1 MARSGDGEGA
11 LAWVERWA
19 LRAVHRSTRARA
31 LVQRRWP
38 RFRLRHS
45 TWKLSPQ
52 WPAALAQRLLIADRS
67 ALTEWEKTATD
78 ESLG

>member
-1 MARSGDGEGA
+1 MARREDGEGA
-11 LAWVERWA
+11 LARVERWA
-19 LRAVHRSTRARA
+19 VRAVHRSDGA

-45 TWKLSPQ
+45 TWKPSPQ
-52 WPAALAQRLLIADRS
+52 WPAALARRLLIADRS

-78 ESLG
+78 DSPG